1 MSKDRISATV
11 DEEIA
16 DFVSRDDVN
25 TSGLVN
31 KLLKQHM
38 TAGTSEERM
47 LQIRLENVEDD
58 ITDLQSQLATKVERR
73 SNIISKLEE
82 YEQQQEQ
89 VILDAGEA
97 LDRTDF
103 RAENQKLAYWVDETG
118 LSKEK
123 LRDRLAEQDLL

>member
-1 MSKDRISATV
+1 MSKDRVSVTV

-38 TAGTSEERM
+38 TAGTSEEQMLRM
-47 LQIRLENVEDD
+47 RLENVEDD
-58 ITDLQSQLATKVERR
+58 IDDLESQLETKRERR

-82 YEQQQEQ
+82 YEQAQEQ

-118 LSKEK
+118 LSKEE
-123 LRDRLAEQDLL
+123 LRQRLAEQDLL

>member
-118 LSKEK
+118 LSKEE

>member
-16 DFVSRDDVN
+16 EFVSRDDVN

-38 TAGTSEERM
+38 TAGTSEEQMLRM
-47 LQIRLENVEDD
+47 RLENVEDD
-58 ITDLQSQLATKVERR
+58 IADLESQLETKRERR
-73 SNIISKLEE
+73 SNIISKLEA
-82 YEQQQEQ
+82 YEQEQEQ

-103 RAENQKLAYWVDETG
+103 RADNQKLAYWVDETG
-118 LSKEK
+118 LSKEE
-123 LRDRLAEQDLL
+123 LRERLAEQDLL

>member
-16 DFVSRDDVN
+16 EFVSRDDVN

-38 TAGTSEERM
+38 TAGTSEEQMLRM
-47 LQIRLENVEDD
+47 RLENVEDD
-58 ITDLQSQLATKVERR
+58 IDDLESQLETKRERR

-82 YEQQQEQ
+82 YEQAQEQ
-89 VILDAGEA
+89 VILDAAEA

-118 LSKEK
+118 LSKEE